1 MTSLQTTPVS
11 ARTSPLLSYSSV
23 IVPGLGQFLSG
34 KRGRGLMIVLT
45 AAVLGYLLY
54 WSFIEQEIGQVTLGG
69 LTTSWLWLPLAL
81 FWAWNVLDAYAAS
94 RSRSISM
101 LPGLLLAAVILYVI
115 AWDLTD
121 VRLNRLVE
129 RFNDARSVAGNLLN
143 PDAVTISVNGQDQIC
158 SWGCMVSY
166 VGDRLAG
173 RPPEGL
179 IRLSDNLLDIVGRMK
194 DVPASAWQ
202 IRLGLAAPGS
212 RVSNFVPSNTRFFGF
227 FRAEVPNISGKPGVP
242 ETLFLNILP

>member
-69 LTTSWLWLPLAL
+69 LTTSWLWLPLGL

-143 PDAVTISVNGQDQIC
+143 SFSV
-158 SWGCMVSY
+158 
-166 VGDRLAG
+166 
-173 RPPEGL
+173 
-179 IRLSDNLLDIVGRMK
+179 
-194 DVPASAWQ
+194 
-202 IRLGLAAPGS
+202 
-212 RVSNFVPSNTRFFGF
+212 
-227 FRAEVPNISGKPGVP
+227 PGV
-242 ETLFLNILP
+242 TT